1 MQTYMNPDLLSAFMA
16 GSIALLV
23 ALLLVRTQHWHGHLS
38 MDSDQGVQKFH
49 TSPTPRVGGIAIAVG
64 VVAGYLFAN
73 AGSQTLLGPLILAG
87 IPAFAFGLL
96 EDVTKRVSVR
106 TRLLAT
112 MGCGVLG
119 WAMTGY
125 SITSADLPGLDWL
138 LGFTLFSVLF
148 TAFAVGGIANA
159 INIIDGF
166 NGLSSGAALIALAA
180 LGTIAGLEGDAP
192 LVTLCAIL
200 AAAVAGFW
208 LVNFP
213 WGKLF
218 LGDGGAYF
226 VGFALA
232 WVAVLLL
239 MRNPRV
245 SAWTALLACGYPVIE
260 VLYSMWRRWRNKHSP
275 GAPDCRHLHSLIKT
289 QLILPFLPGWNPQ
302 LRNAAVSPVIWLYA
316 ALPAS
321 LAVWLE
327 GASRPVLASAFF
339 GCVIVYHL
347 AYRQLAKTCRSLPGT
362 PPKTAH
368 NLRPNATDPILHSVA
383 RRKTRH

>member
-1 MQTYMNPDLLSAFMA
+1 MVGAHSL
-16 GSIALLV
+16 AL
-23 ALLLVRTQHWHGHLS
+23 T
-38 MDSDQGVQKFH
+38 DVQ
-49 TSPTPRVGGIAIAVG
+49 A
-64 VVAGYLFAN
+64 
-73 AGSQTLLGPLILAG
+73 LLGPLLLAS
-87 IPAFAFGLL
+87 IPAFAAGLL
-96 EDVTKRVSVR
+96 EDLTKRVGVK
-106 TRLLAT
+106 TRLVAT
-112 MGCGVLG
+112 MASGALAC
-119 WAMTGY
+119 WITG
-125 SITSADLPGLDWL
+125 IALNRAGIPMVNDLLAWMPLA
-138 LGFTLFSVLF
+138 VLF
-148 TAFAVGGIANA
+148 TAFAAAGVANA

-226 VGFALA
+226 VGFVLA

-239 MRNPRV
+239 MRNPTV

-289 QLILPFLPGWNPQ
+289 QLILPRFPHWNPQ

-316 ALPAS
+316 VLPAG

-347 AYRQLAKTCRSLPGT
+347 AYRQLAKTCRSLPST
-362 PPKTAH
+362 PPETAH
-368 NLRPNATDPILHSVA
+368 NLRPNATGPILHSVA
-383 RRKTRH
+383 RRKTRHRTSVVLSMKSSHTTATDTASKKRARLHKP